1 MKGLLGTKKL
11 KEPLF
16 QVLLLDNDET
26 LNVTVHEAPQV
37 NYSTVKEHLKKG
49 GSVFITS
56 KDPLKLSPPKAGRAQ
71 MNYALTRRK
80 MGALIQKSYRKP
92 RIARIV

>member
-1 MKGLLGTKKL
+1 MKGLSGTKKP
-11 KEPLF
+11 KESLY

-49 GSVFITS
+49 GSVFITT
-56 KDPLKLSPPKAGRAQ
+56 KNQLQLSPPKAGRAQ
-71 MNYALTRRK
+71 QNYTLARRK
-80 MGALIQKSYRKP
+80 MGALLQKSYRKP
-92 RIARIV
+92 RFV